1 MEGTSEVRPGR
12 TPDDQPGIRVA
23 APPGGVAVVA
33 VSGDV
38 DLAGAGRVGT
48 AVGQALARRPAAL
61 VVDMSAVTFLDSSG
75 LDQLVEARRACA
87 VAVVPLYVVV
97 AGNRAVARP
106 LEVTGLVAVFTL
118 ADSVESVAA
127 TPDPTLAADPGTGQ
141 DRRHD
146 R

>member
-75 LDQLVEARRACA
+75 LDQLVEARR
-87 VAVVPLYVVV
+87 
-97 AGNRAVARP
+97 
-106 LEVTGLVAVFTL
+106 
-118 ADSVESVAA
+118 
-127 TPDPTLAADPGTGQ
+127 
-141 DRRHD
+141 
-146 R
+146 

>member
-75 LDQLVEARRACA
+75 LDQLVEARRAAA
-87 VAVVPLYVVV
+87 VAVVPMHVVV

-106 LEVTGLVAVFTL
+106 LEVTGLAAVFTL
-118 ADSVESVAA
+118 ADSVQSVAETLDA
-127 TPDPTLAADPGTGQ
+127 TAAADQ
-141 DRRHD
+141 DHPHD